1 MNQNLHHRNIDEAS
15 KEKALR
21 LLSETE
27 LVFNPIAKVDA
38 IAILNSNN
46 EIEVMTAAE
55 VIKFLEFDS
64 SYTIYKITWV
74 DGFDIRQPLT
84 ARIVDRFFF
93 SDENGFDEDVIQKI
107 NELHKGETF
116 SWETIGQMIRVT
128 CVNIGS

>member
-1 MNQNLHHRNIDEAS
+1 MQENLNHQNTDEAL

-21 LLSETE
+21 LLSDSDR
-27 LVFNPIAKVDA
+27 VFNPIAKVDA
-38 IAILNSNN
+38 IAILNAHN

-64 SYTIYKITWV
+64 SSTIYKITWV
-74 DGFDIRQPLT
+74 DGFHIRQPLT
-84 ARIVDRFFF
+84 ARIVDVSFF

-107 NELHKGETF
+107 NELHQGETF
-116 SWETIGQMIRVT
+116 SWETMGELVRVT